1 MLLLPEDLRKF
12 FKDPFGILY
21 PDIADIIPLIKGKKV
36 YTVGDVVTRRLLEYG
51 IIPTIAIIDGHTMR
65 SPVECVPVHYDLCIR
80 VKNPP
85 GSLSDELMT
94 GLKEALNSPQAM
106 IYVDGEEDL
115 AVIPLV
121 IASDE
126 GSIILYGQPGEGVVF
141 REVDQEAKEKARDM
155 LACFIKTPNRH

>member
-1 MLLLPEDLRKF
+1 
-12 FKDPFGILY
+12 
-21 PDIADIIPLIKGKKV
+21 
-36 YTVGDVVTRRLLEYG
+36 
-51 IIPTIAIIDGHTMR
+51 
-65 SPVECVPVHYDLCIR
+65 
-80 VKNPP
+80 
-85 GSLSDELMT
+85 
-94 GLKEALNSPQAM
+94 M